1 MHDGCP
7 IGGHAVFGPRHIVRR
22 PIRPLDGQDDAPVG
36 REGNLTRRRLFP
48 GDGLSVLLVDEVPDR
63 LRIVQVAHR
72 ELDAGL
78 AGT

>member
-22 PIRPLDGQDDAPVG
+22 PIRPLDGQ
-36 REGNLTRRRLFP
+36 
-48 GDGLSVLLVDEVPDR
+48 DGLSVLLVDEVPDR

>member
-7 IGGHAVFGPRHIVRR
+7 IGGT
-22 PIRPLDGQDDAPVG
+22 QSSAPGASSIG
-36 REGNLTRRRLFP
+36 REGNLTRRRFFP
-48 GDGLSVLLVDEVPDR
+48 GDGLSVLLVNEVPDR